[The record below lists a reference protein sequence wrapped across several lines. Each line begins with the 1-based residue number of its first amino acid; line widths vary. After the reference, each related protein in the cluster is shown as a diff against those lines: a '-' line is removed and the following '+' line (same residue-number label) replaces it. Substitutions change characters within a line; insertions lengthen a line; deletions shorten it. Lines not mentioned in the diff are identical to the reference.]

1 MKKFFFSLDTVLS
14 YKQQVLDSL
23 KAEHA
28 RILMKVRECED
39 AIEKLEAEHRRC
51 VLEFRES
58 RMKGMKISDIH
69 TYENYLDSLG
79 VKIRKKYEELA
90 KLREKEEAK
99 RSEVVEAKKETSSI
113 DKLKEKKFKEYEKA
127 VQKEE
132 EQFIEEFVAT
142 KRAMARIMGLYFA
155 KQLTI

>member
-14 YKQQVLDSL
+14 YKEQVLDGL

-28 RILMKVRECED
+28 RILQKVRECEH
-39 AIEKLEAEHRRC
+39 AIEQLEQEHLRC
-51 VLEFRES
+51 AQEFRDN
-58 RMKGMKISDIH
+58 RFNGMKISDIH
-69 TYENYLDSLG
+69 TYENYLEALG
-79 VKIRKKYEELA
+79 IKIRRKYEELE
-90 KLREKEEAK
+90 KLKEKEEAK

-132 EQFIEEFVAT
+132 EQFIDEFVT
-142 KRAMARIMGLYFA
+142 TRRAMAKIMG
-155 KQLTI
+155 

>member
-39 AIEKLEAEHRRC
+39 TIEKLESEHRQC
-51 VLEFRES
+51 VLEFREC
-58 RMKGMKISDIH
+58 RMNGMKISDIH
-69 TYENYLDSLG
+69 TYENYLEALG
-79 VKIRKKYEELA
+79 IKIRKKYEELA
-90 KLREKEEAK
+90 RLKEKEEAK
-99 RSEVVEAKKETSSI
+99 RNEVVEAKKETSSI

-142 KRAMARIMGLYFA
+142 KRAMARITG
-155 KQLTI
+155 